1 MRINHEVLCPLLAH
15 VRYVIWAQMCAE
27 DSEKSQLTPVPRSQ
41 SSPTIGVSPKV
52 RYCVITSVRD
62 EEQYV
67 LGTIDSVLNQSIR
80 PLEWIIVDDGSTDAT
95 GAIIDQ
101 YAQKYSWIRTL
112 HRKNRGYRS
121 TGGGVEAFLDA
132 YPLLQSRDWEYLVN
146 LDGDLTFAP
155 DYFGRCFEYFHK
167 TPQLGIGGGAIY
179 AKMGERLQLEKAP
192 SFHVRGATKIYRK
205 ECWEKLDGLLCG
217 LGWDTV
223 DEIKA
228 NQLGWITRTFPDLR
242 LVHHRASG
250 TVWGAWGN
258 AVNDGEADY
267 IVGYHPLFFCLKCA
281 RHVFNFPY
289 VIRSLGIAYGFL
301 RGIVRR
307 TPQIGDREL
316 RAYVRNQQ
324 LRRLMGVSSIWK

>member
-1 MRINHEVLCPLLAH
+1 MTSAYEISSIGPMRVD
-15 VRYVIWAQMCAE
+15 
-27 DSEKSQLTPVPRSQ
+27 DSEDLRN
-41 SSPTIGVSPKV
+41 SSTSVNELSLSTGDDPTV
-52 RYCVITSVRD
+52 RYCIITPSRD
-62 EEQYV
+62 EERFIG
-67 LGTIDSVLNQSIR
+67 GTIESVLRQTIR
-80 PLEWIIVDDGSTDAT
+80 PVEWIIVDDGSTDAT
-95 GAIIDQ
+95 GVIIDQ

-112 HRKNRGYRS
+112 HRENRGYRS

-192 SFHVRGATKIYRK
+192 SFHVRGATKIYRR

-281 RHVFNFPY
+281 RHVCNSPY